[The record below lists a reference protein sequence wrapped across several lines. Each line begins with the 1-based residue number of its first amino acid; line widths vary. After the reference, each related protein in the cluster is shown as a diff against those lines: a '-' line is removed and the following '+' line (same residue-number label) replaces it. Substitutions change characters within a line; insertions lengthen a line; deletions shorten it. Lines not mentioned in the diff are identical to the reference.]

1 MSLDFSMIKS
11 IVIPEGKVKQIAR
24 KSGGFILWKGGHT
37 NLVPTSIDTDGNVF
51 DGVGYRDGY
60 RLSSS
65 GGLSAQANTFTTGFI
80 PVTASDVIRMAG
92 VEWFPPSGNLY
103 LAFYDSGFALL
114 GSLNCYVSSTAAS
127 GYTSTSRGIVTHKT
141 NGKVGNAENHPTV
154 DSNGVITFN
163 QYGFTDGSNV
173 AYFRING
180 YGAGADAIVTVNEEI
195 TL

>member
-1 MSLDFSMIKS
+1 MLRLRQWG
-11 IVIPEGKVKQIAR
+11 VL
-24 KSGGFILWKGGHT
+24 LWKAPFI
-37 NLVPTSIDTDGNVF
+37 NLVPMAIDTDGSRF

-65 GGLSAQANTFTTGFI
+65 GSLSAQANTFTTGFI

-92 VEWFPPSGNLY
+92 VEWFFKSGYRY

-114 GSLNCYVSSTAAS
+114 GSINCYASSAAAS

-141 NGKVGNAENHPTV
+141 TGKVGIAENHPTV
-154 DSNGVITFN
+154 DSNGVITFD